1 MNYKYAEYNREER
14 NLCSHLFRLLLMDH
28 PNYKPLKEFVGDD
41 TIVNPHIFSEVALIR
56 DAYHIRA
63 DKVRFVDQMS
73 KIIANQ
79 ENLKDYRSYSD
90 LPLVLREPNSTYPS
104 QIRQKANKM
113 EITLSSDELKL
124 YGSMQ
129 GMFNAKPDLVICYNE
144 NLLIYEA
151 KFTLGFDNEQLDR
164 TNKIGEV
171 WQSLLYKDLEFETT
185 PNIQVLKLGL
195 EKFKPDVSWSDVL
208 KIAKKYLEKNDLS
221 LVAISNA
228 VTFQVLVKKQHH

>member
-14 NLCSHLFRLLLMDH
+14 NLCSHLFRLLLTDH
-28 PNYKPLKEFVGDD
+28 PHYKPLKEFVGDD
-41 TIVNPHIFSEVALIR
+41 SISKPRIFSEVALIR
-56 DAYHIRA
+56 DAYHIRN
-63 DKVRFVDQMS
+63 DKVHFVDQMS

-90 LPLVLREPNSTYPS
+90 LPQVLRDPKSTYPS
-104 QIRQKANKM
+104 QIRQKATKM

-129 GMFNAKPDLVICYNE
+129 GMFNAKPDLVVCYNDK
-144 NLLIYEA
+144 LLIYEA

-171 WQSLLYKDLEFETT
+171 WKIVLYKDLEFDAP
-185 PNIQVLKLGL
+185 PNIKVLKLGL
-195 EKFKPDVSWSDVL
+195 GKFKPDISWTDVL
-208 KIAKKYLEKNDLS
+208 EIANKYLVKDDLS
-221 LVAISNA
+221 LNAISHA
-228 VTFQVLVKKQHH
+228 VNFRV

>member
-1 MNYKYAEYNREER
+1 MNYKYSEYNREER

-41 TIVNPHIFSEVALIR
+41 SIVNPRIFSEVALIR

-63 DKVRFVDQMS
+63 DKVSFVDEMS

-104 QIRQKANKM
+104 QIRQKATKM
-113 EITLSSDELKL
+113 DITLSSDELKL

-129 GMFNAKPDLVICYNE
+129 GMYNAKPDLVICYNE

-171 WQSLLYKDLEFETT
+171 WKKLLYQDLEFDAPPKIT
-185 PNIQVLKLGL
+185 VLKLGL
-195 EKFKPDVSWSDVL
+195 DKYKPDVSWTDIL
-208 KIAKKYLEKNDLS
+208 TIASKYLDDNDLS
-221 LVAISNA
+221 LLAIYNA
-228 VTFQVLVKKQHH
+228 VNL